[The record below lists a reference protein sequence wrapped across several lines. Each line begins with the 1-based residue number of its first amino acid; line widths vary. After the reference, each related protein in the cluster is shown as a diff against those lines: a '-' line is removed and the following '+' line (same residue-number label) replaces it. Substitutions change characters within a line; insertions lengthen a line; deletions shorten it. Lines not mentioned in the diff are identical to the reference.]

1 MTVLG
6 DLVTRRG
13 QVQYGGLL
21 LGRGTPYR
29 WAKLTGWGEL
39 PALDSGTV
47 QRPDAHGALPGT
59 LLAQSRTIGL
69 DGLVVRGRA
78 AELGAV
84 VGALESGTVPVVDE
98 LPLVIWL
105 DERGPLLCW
114 ARCTRRD
121 LPVGK
126 GYNTGTVVDGAV
138 EWEATDPRRYALD
151 EQTASA
157 GLPSPEPGLAW
168 PLAWPLDWGAPG
180 ESGALTVTNGGTAST
195 HPVIEF
201 RGPMARP
208 SLTNINSGD
217 ALEYD
222 LPLDSDDLLVVDT
235 LAGTATL
242 NGTASRLY
250 AATARSV
257 PEATFTFPPGET
269 ALVLRGTGTPAA
281 SVTVRYRS
289 AYW

>member
-1 MTVLG
+1 MPIG
-6 DLVTRRG
+6 DKVTRRG
-13 QVQYGGLL
+13 QVQYGELL

-29 WAKLTGWGEL
+29 WARLTGWGEL
-39 PALDSGTV
+39 PGLDSGTV
-47 QRPDAHGALPGT
+47 ARPDAHGAIPGT
-59 LLAQSRTIGL
+59 LLAQARTIGL
-69 DGLVVRGRA
+69 DGLVVRARA

-114 ARCTRRD
+114 AGCTRRD

-126 GYNTGTVVDGAV
+126 GYNTGTLPDGAV
-138 EWEATDPRRYALD
+138 EWEATDPRRYALN

-157 GLPSPEPGLAW
+157 RLPAPEPGLSW
-168 PLAWPLDWGAPG
+168 PLDWPLDWGAPG
-180 ESGALTVTNGGTAST
+180 ESGALTVTNPGNADT
-195 HPVIEF
+195 HPAIEF
-201 RGPMARP
+201 RGPMTRP
-208 SLTNINSGD
+208 SLTNISTGD
-217 ALEYD
+217 TLEYD
-222 LPLDSDDLLVVDT
+222 LPLGVDDLLVVDT

-242 NGTASRLY
+242 NGTASQLY

-257 PEATFTFPPGET
+257 PEQTFTFPPGET
-269 ALVLRGTGTPAA
+269 TLVLRATGEPDA

-289 AYW
+289 AFW